1 MSPPESDAGYRM
13 WEMVSAAAY
22 KLPRG
27 PDQHLVRRKWAALR
41 RLLRT
46 REDEPQSPVK
56 AEADLRALPGVRLEN
71 LVPPIDWTLAAEA
84 LDLALAGAAGSPGIR
99 FLIGQPH
106 CAHPEILRRW
116 AQARG
121 ARLVSPRP
129 YEAILSGDA
138 R

>member
-1 MSPPESDAGYRM
+1 VGDGIAGGLQ
-13 WEMVSAAAY
+13 AAE
-22 KLPRG
+22 G

-46 REDEPQSPVK
+46 REEEPQSPVK

-71 LVPPIDWTLAAEA
+71 LVPPIDWTPAAEA
-84 LDLALAGAAGSPGIR
+84 LDLALSGAAGAPGVR

-116 AQARG
+116 TQARAPG
-121 ARLVSPRP
+121 S
-129 YEAILSGDA
+129 
-138 R
+138 